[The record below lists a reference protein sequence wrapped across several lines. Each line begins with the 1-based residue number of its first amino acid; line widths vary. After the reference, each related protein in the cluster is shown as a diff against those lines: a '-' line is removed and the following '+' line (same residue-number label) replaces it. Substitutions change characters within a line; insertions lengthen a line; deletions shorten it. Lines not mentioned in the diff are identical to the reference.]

1 MSSERARVRVST
13 DGKQPQW
20 ELLVDNLKVC
30 DLTYIETLEL
40 GLQIMSSLRWITE
53 ALPKK

>member
-1 MSSERARVRVST
+1 MTDRIRVRVST
-13 DGKQPQW
+13 DGQHPQW
-20 ELLVDNLKVC
+20 ELIIDQVKVC
-30 DLTYIETLEL
+30 DLTYVQTLEL

>member
-1 MSSERARVRVST
+1 MSERVRVRVST
-13 DGKQPQW
+13 DGKQPCW

-53 ALPKK
+53 ALPRK